1 MTVFLPLL
9 LAATIDGQA
18 ALEHASRLA
27 ALGPHPWGS
36 TLNKA
41 AAEYVASQFRDVG
54 LSEVR
59 LQPFEREG
67 LIGTNVVGVLR
78 AAGPE
83 LIVLGAHHDSAPGA
97 PGAYD
102 DGGGVGVLI
111 EAARMLVHKGDRPRT
126 IMFVSWDAEEAWSQ
140 RKTTTA
146 GSRAFIRELAGERAN
161 LVAAVVI
168 EMCGWAKGSPTL
180 HPLAYPDPDR
190 PGRQLVAPAWL
201 VRAAMLG
208 ARSRNAT
215 LNVGD
220 PFLWWLYQPAV
231 RTIRVPL
238 YGDDISFVQDDLPAV
253 FLSDSSYSAFYPWYH
268 QPGDT
273 ADKLD
278 AAALAR
284 MGQTV
289 LAVVEAIAQAPR
301 GPAVDPIWYAVP
313 GYVAGAG
320 VVIGLG
326 LASLIPG
333 LWRAWRS
340 GGTGLTLRL
349 IHAGLVLILLWRQ
362 PVVAVWVLTLPN
374 LLPLLW
380 RGFWSTLV
388 ALAPLGAL
396 AGLCLAAWH
405 RGATT
410 ALWFAPWELAALGIA
425 LLCAWFLPRAKR
437 SSRPRKSKRG
447 LPRG

>member
-1 MTVFLPLL
+1 MSVLLPLL

-41 AAEYVASQFRDVG
+41 AAEYVASQFRDIG
-54 LSEVR
+54 LGKVQ
-59 LQPFEREG
+59 LQGFERDG
-67 LIGTNVVGVLR
+67 LIGANVVGVLE
-78 AAGPE
+78 AGGPE
-83 LIVLGAHHDSAPGA
+83 FIVLGAHHDSAPGA

-111 EAARMLVHKGDRPRT
+111 ETARALRRRGDQQRT

-146 GSRAFIRELAGERAN
+146 GSRAFIRELAGDRAN

-190 PGRQLVAPAWL
+190 PGRSLVAPGWL
-201 VRAAMLG
+201 VRAAVLG
-208 ARSRNAT
+208 ARSHNAT

-220 PFLWWLYQPAV
+220 PLLWWLYQPAV
-231 RTIRVPL
+231 RTLRIPL
-238 YGDDISFVQDDLPAV
+238 YGDDLSFVQDDLPAV
-253 FLSDSSYSAFYPWYH
+253 FMSDSSYSAFYPWYH
-268 QPGDT
+268 EPGDT

-289 LAVVEAIAQAPR
+289 LAVVEELAQTPR

-313 GYVAGAG
+313 GYVCGAG
-320 VVIGLG
+320 IVIGLG

-333 LWRAWRS
+333 LWLASRR
-340 GGTGLTLRL
+340 GGAAMAVRL
-349 IHAGLVLILLWRQ
+349 VHAVLAAILLWRQ
-362 PVVAVWVLTLPN
+362 PVAAVWILTLPN
-374 LLPLLW
+374 LLPLFS
-380 RGFWSTLV
+380 RGFWISLA

-396 AGLCLAAWH
+396 AGMGIAAWH
-405 RGATT
+405 RGAVTG
-410 ALWFAPWELAALGIA
+410 LWFAPWELGVLGLALI
-425 LLCAWFLPRAKR
+425 CCWFLPARKR

-447 LPRG
+447 LPRN